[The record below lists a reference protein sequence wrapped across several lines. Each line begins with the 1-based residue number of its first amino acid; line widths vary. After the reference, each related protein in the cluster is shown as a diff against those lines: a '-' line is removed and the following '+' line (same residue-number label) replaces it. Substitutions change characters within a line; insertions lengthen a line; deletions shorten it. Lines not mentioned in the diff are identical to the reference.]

1 MLSDEK
7 ILATLFLLLL
17 VAGGTSA
24 AQDRVTIYG
33 DGYDSCARAWSPDK
47 EYASFTWVMGFWTGL
62 NVANGRWGN
71 VFVSGS
77 A

>member
-17 VAGGTSA
+17 VAGGISA

-47 EYASFTWVMGFWTGL
+47 EYASFTWVMGWRAAVNDALFRATQ
-62 NVANGRWGN
+62 RKH
-71 VFVSGS
+71 
-77 A
+77 